1 MTELD
6 AILKDILELVERK
19 NRIDFKGKWS
29 VGSKTYLGEIRTELA
44 EVEEEIEAG
53 RLCYLEEELGDV
65 LWDYLNVLRC
75 LADEEGVVIERVLD
89 RMYAKFEE
97 RISGM
102 ENGESWAAIKVRQKA
117 QLAEEYAVPPR

>member
-1 MTELD
+1 MAEPD
-6 AILKDILELVERK
+6 AVLKDVLALVERK

-29 VGSKTYLGEIRTELA
+29 VGSKTYLGEIRKELA

-65 LWDYLNVLRC
+65 LWDYLNIVRC
-75 LADEEGVVIERVLD
+75 LADEQGVVVERVFE
-89 RMYAKFEE
+89 RVRTKFEE

-102 ENGESWAAIKVRQKA
+102 EDGESWADIKARQKA
-117 QLAEEYAVPPR
+117 RLAEEYVGQS

>member
-1 MTELD
+1 MAEPD
-6 AILKDILELVERK
+6 AVLKDVLALVERK

-29 VGSKTYLGEIRTELA
+29 VGSKTYLGEIRKELA

-65 LWDYLNVLRC
+65 LWDYLNIVRC
-75 LADEEGVVIERVLD
+75 LADEQGVVVERVFERL
-89 RMYAKFEE
+89 RTKFEE

-102 ENGESWAAIKVRQKA
+102 EDGESWADIKARQKA
-117 QLAEEYAVPPR
+117 RLAEEYVGQS